1 MGDFRGQHWEAT
13 HAAIDAVGV
22 LQERLAMA
30 TEQSEVALGAVL
42 ACTGS
47 TQVESG
53 QNALNFL
60 AGIKDRIEECFGVA
74 EQAVAELQ
82 RYAGGF

>member
-1 MGDFRGQHWEAT
+1 
-13 HAAIDAVGV
+13 
-22 LQERLAMA
+22 MA
-30 TEQSEVALGAVL
+30 TEQRDVALGAIL

-53 QNALNFL
+53 QNALNFVS
-60 AGIKDRIEECFGVA
+60 GVRERLDEA
-74 EQAVAELQ
+74 FNMCQAAVAELQ

>member
-1 MGDFRGQHWEAT
+1 MGDYRGEHFGAV
-13 HAAIDAVGV
+13 HAAIDAVAV

-30 TEQSEVALGAVL
+30 TEQSDVALGAIL

-53 QNALNFL
+53 TNALNFI
-60 AGIKDRIEECFGVA
+60 AGIKDRIDECFGVA
-74 EQAVAELQ
+74 EQAIAELH